1 MQISYNKLWKLLI
14 NEDMTLM
21 KLKNA
26 TGVSTASAAKLG
38 KDGNITTN
46 ILLKLCKVLNCHIE
60 VKRWTI
66 KERLYARSYNS

>member
-21 KLKNA
+21 KLKDT
-26 TGVSTASAAKLG
+26 TGVSTASVAKLG

-46 ILLKLCKVLNCHIE
+46 VLLKICKELNCYSEDILKT
-60 VKRWTI
+60 VDD
-66 KERLYARSYNS
+66 